1 MSIDE
6 RMNDVAGSKAIEL
19 KDITKRFG
27 SVVANYKVSLSVNE
41 GEILS
46 ILGEKIG
53 RAPSSPP

>member
-27 SVVANYKVSLSVNE
+27 SVVANYKVSLSVT
-41 GEILS
+41 
-46 ILGEKIG
+46 
-53 RAPSSPP
+53 RARSSPSSAKTAAARPR